1 MVMLPLLSVE
11 FGARLRLRLMTL
23 MVELVMVVPPGQ
35 PQPQPPQP
43 QPPQPD
49 DCGHDTGFS
58 AGHGQ
63 PVELVPAVGR
73 HSSPS
78 QQQTPLLCYRRCF
91 CYDVRSNL
99 CNRQQRCKRC
109 SCSDLMLLRM
119 AFSSAATCATH
130 LEQQGGCRLA
140 SVARQRPG
148 RTALQ
153 ERPIPRLRVS
163 ASQGAGTDQDS
174 AGCRCGQ

>member
-11 FGARLRLRLMTL
+11 LGVRLRLRLMTL

-43 QPPQPD
+43 D

-58 AGHGQ
+58 VGHGQ

-91 CYDVRSNL
+91 CHDVRGNSQHR
-99 CNRQQRCKRC
+99 CNGCC
-109 SCSDLMLLRM
+109 CSDVMLLRM
-119 AFSSAATCATH
+119 AFSCAATCATH

-163 ASQGAGTDQDS
+163 ASQGADTDQDS